1 MSEAFGIKK
10 KNVVLEYYTTSQC
23 LERRP
28 ERLRRRRNGPNGL
41 EVLYLPSHI
50 CRGRDEGGESADR
63 ELKLTCNLVLTT
75 QRWTKLVAGRGIPFS
90 DGDFC
95 AARRRH
101 KMDQLRPATNIRSRE
116 RQLDCCESALPQWCA
131 VSLCRPVCLVPLSR
145 GKPLRLTANPPRA
158 VLQCARHLTLLLSI
172 TP

>member
-1 MSEAFGIKK
+1 M
-10 KNVVLEYYTTSQC
+10 
-23 LERRP
+23 
-28 ERLRRRRNGPNGL
+28 
-41 EVLYLPSHI
+41 
-50 CRGRDEGGESADR
+50 
-63 ELKLTCNLVLTT
+63 NLVLTT

-145 GKPLRLTANPPRA
+145 GKPLWLTANPPRA
-158 VLQCARHLTLLLSI
+158 VLQCARDLTLLLSI
-172 TP
+172 TPSPNPGPGPQTPSTSEHPPPRLLTIPLTTTLDPDTRTLWTPDQVAVPTND